1 MDYKIELKSVKIYE
15 SLSEET
21 TCFTSNLYINGKLT
35 GYCENLGH
43 GGNTFINGK
52 DKESQDLIDKVDKW
66 CKENPVKVDIC
77 GLLYTS
83 DSLESRIDDIIDKKV
98 NEKEDKKIEKK
109 CISNLCF
116 TKSKEGEQVISYNVL
131 SWKNAKI
138 SDMLNS
144 PNGRV
149 VIAKTIKSELSKGYR
164 LLNKN
169 IPQELINSK

>member
-1 MDYKIELKSVKIYE
+1 MDYKIELKNVKIYE

-21 TCFTSNLYINGKLT
+21 NCFKSNLYINGKLV

-43 GGNTFINGK
+43 GGSTFVNGK
-52 DKESQDLIDKVDKW
+52 DKESCDLIDKVDEW
-66 CKENPVKVDIC
+66 CKKNPIKVEVC

-83 DSLESRIDDIIDKKV
+83 DSLESRVDDIIDQKII
-98 NEKEDKKIEKK
+98 EKEDKKIEKK

-116 TKSKEGEQVISYNVL
+116 TKTKEGETVNSYNVL

-138 SDMLNS
+138 SDMLIN
-144 PNGRV
+144 PKGREA
-149 VIAKTIKSELSKGYR
+149 ISKTIKSELSKGYR

-169 IPQELINSK
+169 IPQELYK